1 MKTQFITY
9 SLILLFSICFISCSN
24 DDNNTPE
31 NPGSQLSDD
40 AVLYEFDN
48 QSFKDSLSLELVLP
62 EAKTDSTKTDSRIF
76 LTFYNPSDEGVD
88 QWYPVPGVRQDK
100 NYKIYN
106 EYEKDSSNPEL
117 VKFKIIAEQSKNS
130 ESYEKT
136 LNYKKLKVI
145 AIKPEAIRNITPAD
159 LDFKDFFAVMN
170 YFGLD
175 KE

>member
-1 MKTQFITY
+1 MKTKNFIYQTI
-9 SLILLFSICFISCSN
+9 LIIALIFSSCSN
-24 DDNNTPE
+24 DDDLNQEGPE
-31 NPGSQLSDD
+31 LSTKGD
-40 AVLYEFDN
+40 AIVFSYQN
-48 QSFKDSLSLELVLP
+48 QSFRDSLNLQLAFPTQQDTTTSESNRWVYLG
-62 EAKTDSTKTDSRIF
+62 
-76 LTFYNPSDEGVD
+76 FYNESGKNEWFPI
-88 QWYPVPGVRQDK
+88 PGVRLDK
-100 NYKIYN
+100 KYKIYN

-145 AIKPEAIRNITPAD
+145 AIKPETIRHITPAD
-159 LDFKDFFAVMN
+159 LDFKDFFAVMD